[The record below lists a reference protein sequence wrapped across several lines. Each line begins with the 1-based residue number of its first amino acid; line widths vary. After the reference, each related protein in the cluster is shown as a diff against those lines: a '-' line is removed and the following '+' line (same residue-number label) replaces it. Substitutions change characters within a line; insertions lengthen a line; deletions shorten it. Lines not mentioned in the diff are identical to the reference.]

1 MKVVIASAAA
11 LALMAGAAMA
21 QSNANSTTSPQA
33 NQNNA
38 TQAATAQKIK
48 QDLQGAGFQDV
59 NVVAESFLVQAKTKD
74 GDPVVMTIGPH
85 GMTMIEASSG
95 ANASSSNSNAKNG
108 ASSSTTSK

>member
-21 QSNANSTTSPQA
+21 QSNANSTSSTQTS
-33 NQNNA
+33 QNAA

-48 QDLQGAGFQDV
+48 NDLQGAGFQDV

-85 GMTMIEASSG
+85 GMTMVEASGS
-95 ANASSSNSNAKNG
+95 NASSSNSNAKSG

>member
-21 QSNANSTTSPQA
+21 QSNANSTSSPQA
-33 NQNNA
+33 NQNA
-38 TQAATAQKIK
+38 AAQAATAQKIK
-48 QDLQGAGFQDV
+48 NDLTGAGFQDV

-85 GMTMIEASSG
+85 GMTMIETSA
-95 ANASSSNSNAKNG
+95 ANSSSNSKSG
-108 ASSSTTSK
+108 SSSNTTSK